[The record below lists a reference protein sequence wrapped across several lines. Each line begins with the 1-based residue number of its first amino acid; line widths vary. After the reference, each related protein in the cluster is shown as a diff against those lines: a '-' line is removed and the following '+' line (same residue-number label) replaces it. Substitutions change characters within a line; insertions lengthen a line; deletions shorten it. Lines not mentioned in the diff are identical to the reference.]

1 MRTRGW
7 VAIAL
12 LVVGGVWMLQGI
24 DVIGGSGMSGHIE
37 WTVIG
42 AVLVAGA
49 VGLLVGARKGDD
61 EERG

>member
-1 MRTRGW
+1 MG

-24 DVIGGSGMSGHIE
+24 DVLGGSGMSGHFE

-42 AVLVAGA
+42 AVLVAVA
-49 VGLLVGARKGDD
+49 VGLLVGARKPTDD
-61 EERG
+61 